1 MTQDLLWKIFGSH
14 EQFATGEKYVF
25 DGVTLPIKNKNNS
38 GTALLSW
45 QINLRL
51 NNFSYLYSVNG

>member
-1 MTQDLLWKIFGSH
+1 MIQDFLWKIFGGH

-38 GTALLSW
+38 GTVLRSW

-51 NNFSYLYSVNG
+51 SYFSYLYSVNG